1 MGFFSGAPEVFRRR
15 KAEAAIQT
23 QFELCRNMGVSLGR
37 PATLA
42 RQVVELAFN
51 DLPGLSD
58 GRLQGWALTTTVL
71 VMAFMRKESPQAM
84 RILCAVALTRMLL
97 AASDEG
103 SLCALSLEEE
113 ALLQTAQELILQFNA
128 QQRITSDL

>member
-42 RQVVELAFN
+42 
-51 DLPGLSD
+51 
-58 GRLQGWALTTTVL
+58 GRSLNSHSTTCRDCP
-71 VMAFMRKESPQAM
+71 MD
-84 RILCAVALTRMLL
+84 
-97 AASDEG
+97 ASRAG
-103 SLCALSLEEE
+103 P
-113 ALLQTAQELILQFNA
+113 
-128 QQRITSDL
+128 